1 MICESTSLHKYIN
14 KSSNIFFVFGPEIVL
29 KNNSVDLINQ
39 FLKEK
44 SFNEKKIITESDY
57 SKIEST
63 ILENASG
70 SLFGSKIIIEI
81 NHLKGK
87 IPKEIVNI
95 FEMQDIKRFNDIA
108 LIIKSSIEKI
118 NKNTKWVKLLD
129 SLGLIVECNKLK
141 SYEEKAWVKNQL
153 NFMNESDARDYST
166 RIADIFSGNL
176 IAQQNEINI
185 LKLTYCEENKDKK
198 IGIDNAEFLPYQ
210 LEDKIIE
217 LDTKYA
223 LRITKSIK
231 KNDDHYGPLLVWIIG
246 KVINTCIG
254 SHQDNISLEKAGIW
268 KNKIPNYLNFIKKN
282 PLKKMLVLQKKVYE
296 LDLASKGLGGIS
308 KDQFWQELDNM
319 VINLTSN

>member
-1 MICESTSLHKYIN
+1 MICESTSLSKYIN

-29 KNNSVDLINQ
+29 KNNSVDLINS

-95 FEMQDIKRFNDIA
+95 FEMQDIKKFNDIA
-108 LIIKSSIEKI
+108 IIIKSSIEKI

-176 IAQQNEINI
+176 IAQQNEIV
-185 LKLTYCEENKDKK
+185 
-198 IGIDNAEFLPYQ
+198 
-210 LEDKIIE
+210 
-217 LDTKYA
+217 
-223 LRITKSIK
+223 RIF
-231 KNDDHYGPLLVWIIG
+231 IIG
-246 KVINTCIG
+246 FFL
-254 SHQDNISLEKAGIW
+254 SDLFEKYGF
-268 KNKIPNYLNFIKKN
+268 L
-282 PLKKMLVLQKKVYE
+282 
-296 LDLASKGLGGIS
+296 
-308 KDQFWQELDNM
+308 
-319 VINLTSN
+319 

>member
-1 MICESTSLHKYIN
+1 M
-14 KSSNIFFVFGPEIVL
+14 
-29 KNNSVDLINQ
+29 
-39 FLKEK
+39 
-44 SFNEKKIITESDY
+44 
-57 SKIEST
+57 
-63 ILENASG
+63 
-70 SLFGSKIIIEI
+70 
-81 NHLKGK
+81 
-87 IPKEIVNI
+87 
-95 FEMQDIKRFNDIA
+95 
-108 LIIKSSIEKI
+108 
-118 NKNTKWVKLLD
+118 KLLD

-268 KNKIPNYLNFIKKN
+268 KNKIPN
-282 PLKKMLVLQKKVYE
+282 
-296 LDLASKGLGGIS
+296 IS
-308 KDQFWQELDNM
+308 KSVGTSDFHFKKRDFHNGNV
-319 VINLTSN
+319 VIGTQLCQLVHGRVLGLP